1 MENFIFYAVYH
12 NLFVYE
18 GSFHKNYKS
27 SENKINFHS
36 PHKKQMNKTF
46 SKNHSVA

>member
-1 MENFIFYAVYH
+1 MENLIFCAVYH

-27 SENKINFHS
+27 SENKLPFT
-36 PHKKQMNKTF
+36 PQKT
-46 SKNHSVA
+46 ND